1 MTRNRFSNP
10 TVAHSKVYAL
20 SANQSRIIRVCLCL
34 IFAIAVLAFFSSKAH
49 AIGMMIPKDKS
60 LPALAIKSHRVQID
74 INEQGAETTVDQVFI
89 NNTNRDLEA
98 VYLFPLPPG
107 AAPTDFALW
116 INGKRVKGEVLDA
129 ANAKRIYRQIVMQM
143 KDPGLLEYVGGN
155 LFRASVYPVPRKGEQ
170 RVQIKY
176 AQVIPYDAG
185 VCAYTYPLKTDRA
198 SARTLEDFTVSAK
211 IKSSIPI
218 RSVYSPTHEVSVT
231 RKDDY
236 NVRAGFEEDAAVLD
250 RDFSLYYTFSEKD
263 VGISMLTHREKQ
275 DGYFLLLITPGAD
288 PSADT
293 VLPKDV
299 LFVLDTSGS
308 MKGEKIVR
316 AKEAL
321 SYCLS
326 ALGEKDRF
334 NIVRFSDG
342 IEPMSKI
349 LLDASKSNIENGLG
363 FIKNLRAVGGTNI
376 NEALLT
382 ALTNT
387 GDEKRPGI
395 IVFITDGEPTVGET
409 KIAGILENVNGKNQ
423 DNWRIFSF
431 GVGTK
436 INTHLLD
443 KLSEQNNGT
452 SAYVRPDEQ
461 IERQISSFFNKIEK
475 PVLTDVTIDY
485 GKGEVFD
492 VFPKKMPDLFAG
504 TQLVL
509 IGRYKNNCETAAILE
524 GWREG
529 AKIGNAQDVSFP
541 KKATGNSFIR
551 QLWAKRKV
559 GYLLDEIRLHGEN
572 TELVQE
578 VTRLGREYGLVTPY
592 TSYLVTEPKG
602 RHGRN
607 LDMEGAA
614 IDQFDLDT
622 NGLMPSL
629 SSGGAKKSKDNARS
643 RYRAMEKSLGSVSSM
658 QEEAGATAVDAS
670 KAISELKNNERV
682 GGQGGGNTRWA
693 AGKTFVWKN
702 GRYIDTN
709 HKQTNKTLT
718 IRYGSDAYFRLLELY
733 PEARAFLALGEKV
746 TFSLKPGTS
755 IVISSDGEHSLPDGK
770 IRNFL
775 P

>member
-1 MTRNRFSNP
+1 MNGQTDRI
-10 TVAHSKVYAL
+10 HIGLGLK
-20 SANQSRIIRVCLCL
+20 ANVIQKDYRLAFLL
-34 IFAIAVLAFFSSKAH
+34 IFTVGIIALFSSNAH

-74 INEQGAETTVDQVFI
+74 INEQGAETTVDQVFL

-98 VYLFPLPPG
+98 VYIFPLPPG
-107 AAPTDFALW
+107 AASTDFALW

-155 LFRASVYPVPRKGEQ
+155 LFRASVYPVPRRGEQ

-176 AQVIPYDAG
+176 AQVIPYDSG
-185 VCAYTYPLKTDRA
+185 VCTYTYPLKTDRA
-198 SARTLEDFTVSAK
+198 SARTMEDFTVSAK

-218 RSVYSPTHEVSVT
+218 RSVYSPTHDVSVT
-231 RKDDY
+231 RQDDF
-236 NVRAGFEEDAAVLD
+236 NVRAGFEEDSAILD
-250 RDFSLYYTFSEKD
+250 RDFSLFYTFSEKD

-288 PSADT
+288 PST
-293 VLPKDV
+293 EKILPKDV

-326 ALGEKDRF
+326 ALGKNDRF

-342 IEPMSKI
+342 IEPMSKT
-349 LLDASKSNIENGLG
+349 LLYASKPNIDNGLK

-376 NEALLT
+376 NEALLA
-382 ALTNT
+382 ALSNS
-387 GDEKRPGI
+387 GNKERPGI

-409 KIAGILENVNGKNQ
+409 KTGKILDNIGGNNG
-423 DNWRIFSF
+423 DGWRIFSF

-443 KLSEQNNGT
+443 KLSEQHNGT

-475 PVLTDVTIDY
+475 PVLTDVSVDY
-485 GKGEVFD
+485 GKGQVFD
-492 VFPKKMPDLFAG
+492 IFPKKMPDLFAG
-504 TQLVL
+504 TQLIL
-509 IGRYKNNCETAAILE
+509 IGRYKNNVETAAVLE
-524 GWREG
+524 GWRNG
-529 AKIGNAQDVSFP
+529 TKIGNAQDVSFP
-541 KKATGNSFIR
+541 GKNAENSFIK

-572 TELVQE
+572 NELVGE

-602 RHGRN
+602 RRTRNHG
-607 LDMEGAA
+607 A
-614 IDQFDLDT
+614 IDDHFDLDST
-622 NGLMPSL
+622 TVSQPPILPRAGF
-629 SSGGAKKSKDNARS
+629 AKKEASKSMKLQN
-643 RYRAMEKSLGSVSSM
+643 SLGDISSM
-658 QEEAGATAVDAS
+658 REEAGARAVGAS
-670 KAISELKNNERV
+670 KAISELKTNERV
-682 GGQGGGNTRWA
+682 GGQGDGVTRWA
-693 AGKTFVWKN
+693 EGSTFVWQD
-702 GRYIDTN
+702 GRYVDTK
-709 HKQTNKTLT
+709 HKQANKTLK
-718 IRYGSDAYFRLLELY
+718 IKYGSDAYFRLLELY
-733 PEARAFLALGEKV
+733 PKSRAFLALGEKV

-755 IVISSDGEHSLPDGK
+755 IVISDDGAQTLPDGK